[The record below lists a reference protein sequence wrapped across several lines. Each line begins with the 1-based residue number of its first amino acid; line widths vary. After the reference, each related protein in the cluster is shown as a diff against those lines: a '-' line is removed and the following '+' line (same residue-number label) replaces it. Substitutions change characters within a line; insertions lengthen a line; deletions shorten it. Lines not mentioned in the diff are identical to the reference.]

1 MRPRPATPPTRPAK
15 SRSDQRPQDLVVRL
29 EDAKAN
35 ANEAAPSDQFV
46 EDDGGEPTLLR
57 TPGMSA
63 RSDTPREQPGPDA
76 PRTRTDP
83 KRRVDTA
90 RSARRP
96 EMNGHVRLI
105 ATPNYGQLLA
115 REPLLRKAIPFLT
128 IIFVLVI
135 AAYRIAITLDHR
147 ARDVAQAQGELTLVA
162 SAMASEMARRADSSD
177 APLTDIFAFSLP
189 DRATQDG
196 RQIALLENG
205 RITATSPF
213 RSELIGKPVATI
225 LGENQPMTTFGA
237 RAGVMEVE
245 TAFGTQ
251 FATVHHIEDQTGS
264 VAVTQAKQQVLTA
277 WREEMS
283 TNAVLFMTTAG
294 VIIVVVYAFYAQS
307 ARARTADHIYGAT
320 SERIDTALTR
330 GRCGLFDWDVA
341 RGRMFWTQSM
351 FEVLGMP
358 PRDELMGFREVAA
371 LVHPDDGGLY
381 EIAERQLNSG
391 VKVLDRTLR
400 MRHADGRWVWLR
412 FRAEL
417 VHDDETG
424 RPHLIGVALDT
435 TEQKRLQELSA
446 TADMRLRDAI
456 ETVSEAFV
464 LWDTHNRLVMC
475 NTKYQEMHNLP
486 DEAVQP
492 GTPYTVVINAA
503 RQPVVSSHMLS
514 RSDGPETE
522 RSYEAELAGG
532 RWLQINERRTKDG
545 GFVSVGTDITALK
558 THEERLMESEKRL
571 KANVV
576 ELKSARRTAEN
587 QTRQLAE
594 LAEKYA
600 EEKTKAEDANKA
612 KSEFLANMSHE
623 LRTPLNAIIGF
634 SEIMKSEM
642 FGPLGAPK
650 YGEYTH
656 DIHHSGSYLLGVIND
671 ILDMSRIEAGQVD
684 LSMETVDLSELF
696 NEATR
701 IMTPIAA
708 EKSIKLVSEI
718 TEGTRIVVDRRA
730 MKQILLNLMSNA
742 VKFTPNEG
750 CVTTRAKL
758 ERDAVVVAVED
769 NGIGIPKR
777 ELDRLGQPFVQVETQ
792 LTKTYQG
799 SGLGLAIARSL
810 TELHRGKMVI
820 ESEVGEGTTVTV
832 RLPRGSASA

>member
-1 MRPRPATPPTRPAK
+1 MADHDAADRDGAARNLSDRDMSDDGLSEGVMDGTERDDDHDDFDGPQDERPSAAAPRSAAERAEPAHADGARADGGRAAPRR
-15 SRSDQRPQDLVVRL
+15 RSDASR
-29 EDAKAN
+29 
-35 ANEAAPSDQFV
+35 
-46 EDDGGEPTLLR
+46 
-57 TPGMSA
+57 
-63 RSDTPREQPGPDA
+63 
-76 PRTRTDP
+76 
-83 KRRVDTA
+83 
-90 RSARRP
+90 ARRS
-96 EMNGHVRLI
+96 EMNGHVQLL
-105 ATPNYGQLLA
+105 AAPGYGQLLA
-115 REPLLRKAIPFLT
+115 REPLLRRAIPLLT

-135 AAYRIAITLDHR
+135 AAYRIAITLDHK
-147 ARDVAQAQGELTLVA
+147 ARDEAQAQGEITLVA
-162 SAMASEMARRADSSD
+162 SALASEMGRRAETSD
-177 APLTDIFAFSLP
+177 QPLSDIFALSLP
-189 DRATQDG
+189 DGATQDG
-196 RQIALLENG
+196 RLVALLEGG

-213 RSELIGKPVATI
+213 RTDLIGEPAAFL
-225 LGENQPMTTFGA
+225 LGENQPMTTFGR
-237 RAGVMEVE
+237 RAGVMEVNS
-245 TAFGTQ
+245 ALGTQ
-251 FATVHHIEDQTGS
+251 FATVHHISDQTAS
-264 VAVTQAKQQVLTA
+264 VAVTQSKQRVLTA
-277 WREEMS
+277 WRDEMS

-307 ARARTADHIYGAT
+307 ARAQTADHIYGAT
-320 SERIDTALTR
+320 SERIDTALSR

-341 RGRMFWTQSM
+341 RGRMFWTPSM
-351 FEVLGMP
+351 FEVLGME
-358 PRDELMGFREVAA
+358 PRDELIGFREVAA
-371 LVHPDDGGLY
+371 LVHPADGGLY
-381 EIAERQLNSG
+381 EIAERQLNSNM
-391 VKVLDRTLR
+391 KVLDRTLR
-400 MRHADGRWVWLR
+400 MRHADGRWIWMR

-417 VHDDETG
+417 VHDDELG

-464 LWDTHNRLVMC
+464 LWDAQNRLVMC

-486 DEAVQP
+486 DEAVAP

-503 RQPVVSSHMLS
+503 RQPVVSSHMIS
-514 RSDGPETE
+514 RSDGPDTE

-545 GFVSVGTDITALK
+545 GFVSVGTDITTLK

-600 EEKTKAEDANKA
+600 EEKNRAEDANKA

-642 FGPLGAPK
+642 FGSLGAPK
-650 YGEYTH
+650 YVEYTQ

-684 LSMETVDLSELF
+684 LSMELVDLPELF

-708 EKSIKLVSEI
+708 EKSINLVTEI
-718 TEGTRIVVDRRA
+718 AEDMRIEVDRRA

-742 VKFTPNEG
+742 VKFTPNDG
-750 CVTTRAKL
+750 RVTTRAKL
-758 ERDAVVVAVED
+758 EKDAVVVAVED
-769 NGIGIPKR
+769 NGIGIPAR
-777 ELDRLGQPFVQVETQ
+777 ELARLGQPFVQVETQ

-832 RLPRGSASA
+832 RLPRKVA